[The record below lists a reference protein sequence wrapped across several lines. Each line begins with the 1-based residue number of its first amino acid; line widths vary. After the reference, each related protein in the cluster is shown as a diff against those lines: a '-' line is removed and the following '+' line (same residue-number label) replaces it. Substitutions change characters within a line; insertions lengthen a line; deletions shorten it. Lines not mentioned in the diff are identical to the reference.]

1 MTLPDAAPA
10 PFATSNTGGVT
21 GTVVELNAYVGGK
34 GGVSVPTAD
43 QVAGTNVRGPVDTP
57 IVALSDLNNND
68 QMVWI
73 GRGTKDG
80 VFTAA
85 HVPNGSY
92 QATFWDYNQ
101 DLILNTVNVDVKN
114 GKVTD
119 MGQQALVD
127 WYTDI
132 KGKIFIDG
140 NGNGKYDCAVPGS
153 KDPSQCEQ
161 GVPKFAVTFKERDN
175 SLFDAGQNLGTT
187 DDNGNYEI
195 REAYPVT
202 RWGILEAFNTRYKT
216 TGITVKADNEPQATT
231 YMGAAVDVNVLP
243 IIGLSGRVD
252 WGVQPY
258 AGSET
263 GGIAG
268 TVTYDTTRNELDPK
282 FAFTED
288 YQPGIPN
295 MLMHLYYPV
304 RDANGDLEHEADGS
318 VKVVMDPADPTK
330 PLEIASTYTSE
341 TWEQPTGCIAR
352 MQDGSPLTDQLALP
366 PFPSDVLSTGDNSQ
380 YQCVEAPMQGWQ
392 GVPSTKQGDDG
403 FGQTVNGNYAFA
415 ATDYSPDA
423 LSCLAS
429 LQGGDPAVTDCPA
442 LGDRQDGAFPMG
454 ADDWVVKA
462 EVPKLPDGTPMY
474 QVTKEEDVNVF
485 DGDVRMPQE
494 NYPLTSADLLA
505 AGTAEAAP
513 GDGGPVS
520 QQPGIWS
527 DCAGANHTVHVS
539 DPGFLN
545 AGGSPYENQD
555 RPLCDAKLISTRGN
569 QTVAPNFNFFTAV
582 PLPTHFWGLTIND
595 LGISHDK
602 TQVGYGEAEPLPNVP
617 MGIYDWSGRLVD
629 TVLTDHNGMYEA
641 TEPSTSSYNCP
652 LPAGPCPGMYYFKGN
667 DPGQPGRPNKAY
679 NPRFRTIGTDFQAWP
694 GLFTVT
700 DTAPTQTSA
709 IAITPDGAIAQP
721 VICDV
726 NAGVTDP
733 AKATPDIYAVSDPY
747 MKSAS
752 TPPPSR
758 NIVAQTLAV
767 SSITTTGAAS
777 RTARL
782 TVTGLDTTALP
793 PTISLNLTPANTP
806 GMNTTLRNALNGTHP
821 VTDIFRIGSATTITY
836 SFTTSILTPN
846 VTGFVPVGLSAT
858 TPAFSTTSTYHAGQ
872 QVTATAVATAGTTT
886 AKTVT
891 LTVPTDTVDT
901 SVQWPSV
908 SLPLTGLPNVGLAWT
923 LLLAGAHANPTVTA
937 HTIAFPVT
945 TNQANVSAGNAG
957 FPVTLPSFSTQ
968 ATGSAV
974 PKTVTISGSGF
985 GSTAGTVAL
994 TPATGTS
1001 NVVANVTSWSDTKI
1015 TVSVTTHDG
1024 QPAAA
1029 GRLPAVG
1036 HRLER
1041 PASVNGLSF
1050 HILGTGY
1057 NPTLFQVNP
1066 DATHG
1071 ADSAGRNFGYRSGG
1085 TGTWDASVVDDQYDA
1100 SGAMTRGRERRPA
1113 GPGRRPGLGP
1123 QRQLHGPGTAGG
1135 RVAEGR
1141 GPHAVDQRHR

>member
-1 MTLPDAAPA
+1 
-10 PFATSNTGGVT
+10 
-21 GTVVELNAYVGGK
+21 
-34 GGVSVPTAD
+34 
-43 QVAGTNVRGPVDTP
+43 
-57 IVALSDLNNND
+57 
-68 QMVWI
+68 
-73 GRGTKDG
+73 
-80 VFTAA
+80 
-85 HVPNGSY
+85 
-92 QATFWDYNQ
+92 
-101 DLILNTVNVDVKN
+101 
-114 GKVTD
+114 
-119 MGQQALVD
+119 
-127 WYTDI
+127 
-132 KGKIFIDG
+132 
-140 NGNGKYDCAVPGS
+140 
-153 KDPSQCEQ
+153 
-161 GVPKFAVTFKERDN
+161 
-175 SLFDAGQNLGTT
+175 
-187 DDNGNYEI
+187 
-195 REAYPVT
+195 
-202 RWGILEAFNTRYKT
+202 
-216 TGITVKADNEPQATT
+216 
-231 YMGAAVDVNVLP
+231 
-243 IIGLSGRVD
+243 
-252 WGVQPY
+252 
-258 AGSET
+258 
-263 GGIAG
+263 
-268 TVTYDTTRNELDPK
+268 
-282 FAFTED
+282 
-288 YQPGIPN
+288 
-295 MLMHLYYPV
+295 
-304 RDANGDLEHEADGS
+304 
-318 VKVVMDPADPTK
+318 
-330 PLEIASTYTSE
+330 
-341 TWEQPTGCIAR
+341 
-352 MQDGSPLTDQLALP
+352 
-366 PFPSDVLSTGDNSQ
+366 
-380 YQCVEAPMQGWQ
+380 
-392 GVPSTKQGDDG
+392 
-403 FGQTVNGNYAFA
+403 
-415 ATDYSPDA
+415 
-423 LSCLAS
+423 
-429 LQGGDPAVTDCPA
+429 
-442 LGDRQDGAFPMG
+442 
-454 ADDWVVKA
+454 
-462 EVPKLPDGTPMY
+462 
-474 QVTKEEDVNVF
+474 
-485 DGDVRMPQE
+485 MPQE
-494 NYPLTSADLLA
+494 NYPLTSADLQPRHRTEPTPA
-505 AGTAEAAP
+505 TAGP
-513 GDGGPVS
+513 S
-520 QQPGIWS
+520 RSNGIGS
-527 DCAGANHTVHVS
+527 ACAGANHTVHVT

-545 AGGSPYENQD
+545 AGGSPYEGQD
-555 RPLCDAKLISTRGN
+555 KPLCDAKLITTRGN
-569 QTVAPNFNFFTAV
+569 QTVAPNFNLFTDV

-595 LGISHDK
+595 LGLARQDPGRLRRGPGHCRTCRWAS
-602 TQVGYGEAEPLPNVP
+602 TTGA
-617 MGIYDWSGRLVD
+617 GRLVD

-667 DPGQPGRPNKAY
+667 DPGQPGRPNEDY

-758 NIVAQTLAV
+758 NIGAQTLAV

-793 PTISLNLTPANTP
+793 PTITLNLTTTNTP
-806 GMNTTLRNALNGTHP
+806 GMNATLRNALNGTHP

-1015 TVSVTTHDG
+1015 TVSVTSSDG
-1024 QPAAA
+1024 APQQPGVYQLSVTGSN
-1029 GRLPAVG
+1029 GRV
-1036 HRLER
+1036 
-1041 PASVNGLSF
+1041 SVNGLSF

-1100 SGAMTRGRERRPA
+1100 SGAMSETETSSSVPSTPPGPRPPSGNSTAPAPLVVVWPKDADRTPSTNATGDYYESLVIRATVKLQGVGPGGFQARHPAPTSPARVSTASASRPTPSRAQWINTVTAYGLDPATVPDGARHPPRRRQLHLGRHVQHRGSTANRVRPSTAPRSPAATRAAPGWRTRTRSTVPTGPRSAAPGA
-1113 GPGRRPGLGP
+1113 GHPGRRSSC
-1123 QRQLHGPGTAGG
+1123 TAGATACRSRTTSSWATAVPTAAASG
-1135 RVAEGR
+1135 SARPTPRESAHR
-1141 GPHAVDQRHR
+1141 LHAVELGEHQPAPDPPQPDHATTAARTSPAASGSSTARTTTSSTTTTSAATSPPSTAAAVSHYGLSDGGQITFNRVYLNQSYDEGGGVMVAGELNPEPQPSPRPVRRLDVHPDDRRQPGAAATWPTTTAAASGSSRPARSGST